1 MSKKR
6 KTDGSEPLVA
16 NPVVDHDG
24 DQDDENNVRAEA
36 HEAERDAALASK
48 KAKVFEQHVKLVMD
62 GVLPL
67 KESDSK
73 YFKEFIWSLD
83 PNITIPGSKVIA
95 KIINK
100 HKKEQKSIHELV
112 LEYC

>member
-1 MSKKR
+1 MA
-6 KTDGSEPLVA
+6 DGPEPVA
-16 NPVVDHDG
+16 ATPVVDHDG
-24 DQDDENNVRAEA
+24 DEDDENNVRAEA
-36 HEAERDAALASK
+36 QEAGRDAALVSK
-48 KAKVFEQHVKLVMD
+48 KAKVIEQHVKLVME

-83 PNITIPGSKVIA
+83 KNITIPCSKVIA
-95 KIINK
+95 KIINI
-100 HKKEQKSIHELV
+100 HKNEQKSIHELV